1 MADIRSKET
10 SECLNWTYWNFC
22 PIMTAKVWD
31 GSLFHMGGI
40 HMECARQGC
49 DKETIAGS
57 NYCKAHFD
65 LDKANVDNAEGDEG
79 GGEGGE

>member
-1 MADIRSKET
+1 
-10 SECLNWTYWNFC
+10 
-22 PIMTAKVWD
+22 
-31 GSLFHMGGI
+31 
-40 HMECARQGC
+40 MECARQGY